1 MVSIPASLGR
11 IVSRD
16 GYSYQITPNDLLWLA
31 RSVHKEGGDYAS
43 TIWTYFQLQ
52 AAARRTSSL
61 ASLVLAHSQPVNP
74 AWRADGEF
82 CRPGGRYAAED
93 NCAPRL
99 LEQRAANAVRPWE
112 QIPVAVR
119 DLVVRAATARLANPV
134 PRAINFADPTVS
146 ANFLARPANAG
157 SGIVRK
163 AGNWYLYEARS
174 ANWPVDFVRVAHGGV
189 SSGVAAAAG
198 GIGLALALGLGA
210 YMIVRW
216 QWRS

>member
-1 MVSIPASLGR
+1 MVSIPTSLGR

-16 GYSYQITPNDLLWLA
+16 GYSYQITPDDLLWLA

-43 TIWTYFQLQ
+43 TIWTYLQLQ

-61 ASLVLAHSQPVNP
+61 ASLIRAHSQPVNP

-82 CRPGGRYAAED
+82 CRPGGQYANEP

-174 ANWPVDFVRVAHGGV
+174 ANWPIDFVQVVHGSARSTTEV
-189 SSGVAAAAG
+189 AAG
-198 GIGLALALGLGA
+198 GLGLALVLGVGA
-210 YMIVRW
+210 YLFVRW
-216 QWRS
+216 RRS